1 MIPVARPL
9 IGEEEIK
16 EVIEVLRS
24 GMIVQGRKVAEFE
37 ERFSKYV
44 GAEYG
49 IAVSNGTAALD
60 IALKAAGID
69 KGDEV
74 ITTPFT
80 FIATSNAILFQG
92 ARPVFADIDERTYN
106 INPDDVLERITP
118 KTKAI
123 LGVHL
128 FGHPFDV
135 EAMQDICEDHGL
147 ILIEDSAQAHG
158 AEYRRQR
165 VGSFGIGCFSFYATK
180 NMTTSEG
187 GMITCSDE
195 ALANKCRLFR
205 SHGEVRKYEHI
216 LLGHNMRMTDIQAAM
231 GLAQLERIEWMNE
244 RRRENARF
252 YKKSIQI
259 EGLRKPVEMRHVKH
273 VYHQYVL
280 LVEDEFLMS
289 RDEFSKYLSE
299 KGIGNAV
306 HYPKPVYFQ
315 PLYRELGYEK
325 DLCPITEYV
334 AERVISIPVHPL
346 LSEDELE
353 YIAGVINGVQP

>member
-1 MIPVARPL
+1 MIPIAKPL
-9 IGEEEIK
+9 IGDEEIK

-37 ERFSKYV
+37 KRFSKYI
-44 GAEYG
+44 GAEHG

-60 IALKAAGID
+60 IALKAAGIG

-92 ARPVFADIDERTYN
+92 AKPIFAEIDEKTYN
-106 INPDDVLERITP
+106 INPDDVLEKLTP
-118 KTKAI
+118 KTKAV

-135 EAMQDICEDHGL
+135 KPLMDICQDHGL
-147 ILIEDSAQAHG
+147 ILIEDSSQAHG
-158 AEYRRQR
+158 AEYNGQKI
-165 VGSFGIGCFSFYATK
+165 GSFGIGCFSFYATK

-195 ALANKCRLFR
+195 NFAERCKLFR
-205 SHGEVRKYEHI
+205 THGEIRKYEHI
-216 LLGHNMRMTDIQAAM
+216 LLGHNMRMTDIQAAI
-231 GLAQLERIEWMNE
+231 GLVQLERVEWMNAK
-244 RRRENARF
+244 RRENAQF
-252 YKKSIQI
+252 YNKNIRV
-259 EGLRKPVEMRHVKH
+259 EGLRKPVEMKHAKH

-280 LVEDEFLMS
+280 LVEDDFPMN

-299 KGIGNAV
+299 NGIGNAV
-306 HYPKPVYFQ
+306 HYPKPVYLQ
-315 PLYRELGYEK
+315 PIYRELGYRK
-325 DLCPITEYV
+325 GLCPTAEYV

-346 LSEDELE
+346 LSKEKLK
-353 YIAGVINGVQP
+353 YIVNVINGV